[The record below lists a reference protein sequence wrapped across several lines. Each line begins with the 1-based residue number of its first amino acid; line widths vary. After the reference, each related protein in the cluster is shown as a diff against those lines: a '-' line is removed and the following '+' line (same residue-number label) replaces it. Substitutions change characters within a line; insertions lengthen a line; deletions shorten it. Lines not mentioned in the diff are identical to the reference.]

1 MSTIKVQDIQHTGNS
16 NDAISLAS
24 DSSVA
29 LKFSGSTKLVTSS
42 AGVTISDTCTATTF
56 SGSGASL
63 TALPAANLTGTL
75 PAIDGSNLTGIS
87 ADLVGDTSPQLG
99 GNLDVQGNELTTTTS
114 NGNIKATPNGSGLF
128 EIRSS
133 GSVDATLQLN
143 CTVNTHGIKLKSP
156 AHSAG
161 QSYTFIFPDNNI
173 TADKYLKVKSITG
186 SGATAVGQL
195 EYASLDANDL
205 GEGTIPDARF
215 PATLPAINGA
225 ALTDL
230 DGSNI
235 ASGTIAAAR
244 VATLNQDTTGSAAT
258 LTTARNIAG
267 VAFDGSAN
275 ISLNNNAITNGA
287 GYITATDS
295 SITSKLPLAG
305 GTISGNLAING
316 DLAVYGTTTTIDT
329 TTLIVEDKNIE
340 IGKVLNPTDTTAS
353 GGGLTLKGAT
363 DKTFQW
369 EDATDSWTSSE
380 HIDLASGKVIKA
392 AGTQILSASNYT
404 GTAAIATSITVSDE
418 SSDTSCN
425 VLFTT
430 DATGNLAPKSGTN
443 LTFNS
448 STGVLTATGFSGAL
462 TGNATGLSG
471 TPAITVGAVTAVS
484 LDISGDVDVDGTLE
498 ADAIT
503 VDGTALAASATTDT
517 TNADNISSGTLDAA
531 RVATL
536 NQDTTGTA
544 AIATTV
550 TVADESSDTTCFPL
564 FSTEATGNLAPKSG
578 SNLTFNSST
587 GVLESTSVQDS
598 KGDLRNIVQNAQ
610 TSAYSL
616 VAADAGKHISI
627 TTGGVTIPASTFA
640 AGDAITIINDSGS
653 DQTITCSAVT
663 TYLASDTSSKSSL
676 TLKARGVATF
686 LFVSA
691 TTVYGAGAGLE

>member
-244 VATLNQDTTGSAAT
+244 IATLNQDTTGSAAT

-305 GTISGNLAING
+305 GTISGNLTVSG

>member
-498 ADAIT
+498 ADSIT

>member
-305 GTISGNLAING
+305 GTISGNLTVSG